1 MKSAVE
7 TLSPTRVKL
16 NVEVP
21 FEELKPSIDEAY
33 KTIATQVQVPGFR
46 KGKVPQQLIDQ
57 RVGRGYVIETAIND
71 GLNGFYQSA
80 VQETGIRP
88 LSRPEVEITEVP
100 DPAKKDGQLTFT
112 VELDIRPEI
121 ELPDYKGIDVTVEP
135 VEASDEDI
143 QKAMDELRG
152 RFGTLTTVDRPSQD
166 GDFLTIDLTASVDG
180 VEVDSAQDL
189 SYQIGSGTML
199 EGMDE
204 AVTGLSTDE
213 SATFETKLAGG
224 EHAGADAQVTV
235 AVKAVKE
242 RELPEVDDE
251 FAQLASEFDTAE
263 ELRADLTKQASES
276 KLMDQG
282 VEARDKVL
290 DKLVELVAVPVPESV
305 IEEQLE
311 QHFNGENAH
320 SAGEDHD
327 TEEHRAEVRTN
338 TERAFQNE
346 VILDAV
352 AEKEEVGV
360 SQSEL
365 IDYIVSTAG
374 QYGMEPN
381 QFAQMLDSSG
391 QVPMIVGEVRRRK
404 ALAKVLEYA
413 TVTDTNGATVDLS
426 EFVRP
431 AGDEAETFQ
440 VDDVETG
447 QDAAGDIEATDAG
460 TTEAETAES
469 ATAEAPT
476 AEPETAESTDAAA
489 EPAGSAEEPEAAGAP
504 KKKRAPRKK
513 PAAE

>member
-121 ELPDYKGIDVTVEP
+121 ELPDYKGLDVTVEP

-143 QKAMDELRG
+143 EKAMDELRG
-152 RFGTLTTVDRPSQD
+152 RFGTLTSVDRPSKD

-180 VEVDSAQDL
+180 DEVDSAQDL

-204 AVTGLSTDE
+204 AVSGLSTDE

-235 AVKAVKE
+235 VVKAVKE
-242 RELPEVDDE
+242 RELPAVDDE

-263 ELRADLTKQASES
+263 ELRADLAKQASES

-290 DKLVELVAVPVPESV
+290 DKLIELVAVPVPESV
-305 IEEQLE
+305 VEEQLE

-320 SAGEDHD
+320 TAAEDHD
-327 TEEHRAEVRTN
+327 TEEHRAEIRTN

-431 AGDEAETFQ
+431 AGDEDDAFQ
-440 VDDVETG
+440 ADDIETG
-447 QDAAGDIEATDAG
+447 QDAVEDIDATGTDVVEPEADTVDADTAGADAA
-460 TTEAETAES
+460 EAE
-469 ATAEAPT
+469 P
-476 AEPETAESTDAAA
+476 TDAAA
-489 EPAGSAEEPEAAGAP
+489 EPAVVEEPEAAEAP
-504 KKKRAPRKK
+504 KKRAPRKK

>member
-16 NVEVP
+16 TVEVP

-80 VQETGIRP
+80 VQETKIRP
-88 LSRPEVEITEVP
+88 LSRPEVEISEVP
-100 DPAKKDGQLTFT
+100 DPAKKDGQLTFS

-121 ELPDYKGIDVTVEP
+121 ELPDYKGIEVTVEP
-135 VEASDEDI
+135 VEASDEDL

-152 RFGTLTTVDRPSQD
+152 RFGTLIAVDRPAQD
-166 GDFLTIDLTASVDG
+166 GDFLTIDLTASVGDD
-180 VEVDSAQDL
+180 EVDSAQDL

-213 SATFETKLAGG
+213 DATFETKLAGG
-224 EHAGADAQVTV
+224 EHAGADAQVKV
-235 AVKAVKE
+235 VVKAVKE

-263 ELRADLTKQASES
+263 ELRADLAKQASES

-305 IEEQLE
+305 IAEQLE

-320 SAGEDHD
+320 SAGENHD
-327 TEEHRAEVRTN
+327 SEEHRAEIRTN

-360 SQSEL
+360 SQPEL

-381 QFAQMLDSSG
+381 QFAQMLDQSG

-413 TVTDTNGATVDLS
+413 TVTDTKGAAVDLS

-431 AGDEAETFQ
+431 VGDDAET
-440 VDDVETG
+440 VSADDLEADQDVVEDG
-447 QDAAGDIEATDAG
+447 QA
-460 TTEAETAES
+460 AETAEAPEAAAPEAEGTDTE
-469 ATAEAPT
+469 ATEAEAP
-476 AEPETAESTDAAA
+476 EAAA
-489 EPAGSAEEPEAAGAP
+489 SEAVEEPEASEAP

-513 PAAE
+513 AASE

>member
-135 VEASDEDI
+135 VEASDEDL
-143 QKAMDELRG
+143 QKALDELRG

-263 ELRADLTKQASES
+263 ELRADLAKQASES

-320 SAGEDHD
+320 TAAEDHD
-327 TEEHRAEVRTN
+327 TEEHRAEVRSN

-413 TVTDTNGATVDLS
+413 TVTDTNGAAVDLS

-431 AGDEAETFQ
+431 AGDEDEAFQ

-447 QDAAGDIEATDAG
+447 QDAVDDIDATEAG
-460 TTEAETAES
+460 TTEADAI
-469 ATAEAPT
+469 EAD
-476 AEPETAESTDAAA
+476 AVVEPETVESDAVA
-489 EPAGSAEEPEAAGAP
+489 EPAGSAEEPETVEAP
-504 KKKRAPRKK
+504 KKKRAPKKK

>member
-21 FEELKPSIDEAY
+21 FEELKPSIDKAY
-33 KTIATQVQVPGFR
+33 KTIGTQVQVPGFR

-80 VQETGIRP
+80 VQESGIRP

-100 DPAKKDGQLTFT
+100 DPGAKDGQLSFS

-121 ELPDYKGIDVTVEP
+121 ALPDYKGLEVTVEP

-143 QKAMDELRG
+143 EKAMDELRG
-152 RFGTLTTVDRPSQD
+152 RFGTLTVVDRPAKD

-180 VEVDSAQDL
+180 EEVDSAQEL

-213 SATFETKLAGG
+213 SAIFETKLAGG
-224 EHAGADAQVTV
+224 AHAGTAAQVSV
-235 AVKAVKE
+235 IVKAVKE

-263 ELRADLTKQASES
+263 ELRADLANQASET

-282 VEARDKVL
+282 IEARDKVL
-290 DKLVELVAVPVPESV
+290 DTLVELIAVPVPESV

-311 QHFNGENAH
+311 QHFNGENAPR
-320 SAGEDHD
+320 AAEDHE
-327 TEEHRAEVRTN
+327 TEEHRAEIRSN

-352 AEKEEVGV
+352 AEKEEIGV

-365 IDYIVSTAG
+365 IDYIVSTSG

-381 QFAQMLDSSG
+381 QFAQMLDKSG

-413 TVTDTNGATVDLS
+413 TVTDTNGAVIDLS
-426 EFVRP
+426 EFVRS
-431 AGDEAETFQ
+431 ADDEAE
-440 VDDVETG
+440 
-447 QDAAGDIEATDAG
+447 DIEGEQDTAED
-460 TTEAETAES
+460 TEVIDSETADTAGSKDPADAPAEAS
-469 ATAEAPT
+469 SKPKPKTATASSE
-476 AEPETAESTDAAA
+476 
-489 EPAGSAEEPEAAGAP
+489 
-504 KKKRAPRKK
+504 
-513 PAAE
+513 

>member
-7 TLSPTRVKL
+7 TLTPTRVKL

-80 VQETGIRP
+80 VQEAGIRP

-112 VELDIRPEI
+112 VELDIRPEV
-121 ELPDYKGIDVTVEP
+121 ELPEYKGLEVTVEP
-135 VEASDEDI
+135 VAASDEDI
-143 QKAMDELRG
+143 EKSMDELRG
-152 RFGTLTTVDRPSQD
+152 RFGTLTAVDRPSKD
-166 GDFLTIDLTASVDG
+166 GDFLTIDLTATVDG
-180 VEVDSAQDL
+180 EEVDAAQDL

-199 EGMDE
+199 EGMDD
-204 AVTGLSTDE
+204 AVTALSADE
-213 SATFETKLAGG
+213 SATFETTLAGG
-224 EHAGADAQVTV
+224 EHAGATAQVTV
-235 AVKAVKE
+235 SIKAVKE

-263 ELRADLTKQASES
+263 ELRADLAKQAAES

-290 DKLVELVAVPVPESV
+290 DMLVELVAVPVPESV

-311 QHFNGENAH
+311 QHFNNENAK
-320 SAGEDHD
+320 SSGEDHD
-327 TEEHRAEVRTN
+327 TEEHRTEIRSN

-381 QFAQMLDSSG
+381 QFAQMLDQSG

-413 TVTDTNGATVDLS
+413 TVTDTNGAAVDLS
-426 EFVRP
+426 DFVRP
-431 AGDEAETFQ
+431 GDESET
-440 VDDVETG
+440 
-447 QDAAGDIEATDAG
+447 IEAG
-460 TTEAETAES
+460 
-469 ATAEAPT
+469 
-476 AEPETAESTDAAA
+476 EPETIE
-489 EPAGSAEEPEAAGAP
+489 AGEPETVE
-504 KKKRAPRKK
+504 
-513 PAAE
+513 AEQTVVDETGTDEVETSETD